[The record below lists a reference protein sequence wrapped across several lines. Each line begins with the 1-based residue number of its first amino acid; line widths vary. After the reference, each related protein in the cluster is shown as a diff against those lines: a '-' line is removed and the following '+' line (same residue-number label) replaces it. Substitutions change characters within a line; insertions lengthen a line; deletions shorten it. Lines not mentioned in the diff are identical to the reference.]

1 MASFKIQVEDLI
13 GNVGDDQL
21 ITDSLLAVGSEILS
35 KTPLPKLINN
45 SQESDI
51 TSAGL
56 DISEKIILDVHKLNI
71 KANRIVINH
80 VARAKDTSSI
90 YYATSN
96 DPVYYIKGEK
106 LYVLADASLTTG
118 NLISVPVKPTT
129 DGSTEI
135 AHGSTATK
143 FFPVDAER
151 LMVLGA
157 ASRCLKR
164 KISTAINDED
174 VELTQGHLAQ
184 SQALEA
190 TYEKEL
196 QKYLT

>member
-1 MASFKIQVEDLI
+1 MVSFKIQIEDMI
-13 GNVGDDQL
+13 GSVGDDQF

-35 KTPLPKLINN
+35 KSSFSKLMDY
-45 SQESDI
+45 SAESDI
-51 TSAGL
+51 PSNGL
-56 DISEKIILDVHKLNI
+56 DISERILLEVHKGNI
-71 KANRIVINH
+71 RANKITVNNL
-80 VARAKDTSSI
+80 ARAENSSSI
-90 YYATSN
+90 YYATTS
-96 DPVYYIKGEK
+96 DPVFYIKGEK
-106 LYVLADASLTTG
+106 VFVVADGSLTTG
-118 NLISVPVKPTT
+118 NLISVPIKPTT

-135 AHGSTATK
+135 AHGSTSTQ

-157 ASRCLKR
+157 ASRCLKQ

-174 VELTQGHLAQ
+174 IELTQGHLAQ